1 LVAVGGGHFKAS
13 ELVDAAQLCD
23 VVAGL
28 AEAKQ
33 NGIDSGRKA
42 RQVHVGRE

>member
-23 VVAGL
+23 IVAGL
-28 AEAKQ
+28 AEATH
-33 NGIDSGRKA
+33 NGVDSGRKA
-42 RQVHVGRE
+42 RQVDVGSE